1 MWLPMHCLTLVQR
14 KNAFVYF
21 MSSFSRR
28 KFRIFQWGKMNLKKE
43 KQFFHLQL
51 QFFPLQVVFPHQKLF
66 IQQTKHTFSCIF
78 FRICVKYS
86 SELTISVIFQ
96 AFSILI
102 RFFPYFS
109 DSNWKCGHTRGEN
122 YVFPTRVAMF
132 PVFIRKMEKHRISME
147 KAGKSTSIV
156 ILPRSYTYSEEY
168 TRE

>member
-1 MWLPMHCLTLVQR
+1 MGENELEEGKTVFPPPTLVFPS
-14 KNAFVYF
+14 ASCF
-21 MSSFSRR
+21 SSS
-28 KFRIFQWGKMNLKKE
+28 KTLHSVDKAYILL
-43 KQFFHLQL
+43 HILQNM
-51 QFFPLQVVFPHQKLF
+51 
-66 IQQTKHTFSCIF
+66 C
-78 FRICVKYS
+78 KYS
-86 SELTISVIFQ
+86 LEWTISVIFQ

-102 RFFPYFS
+102 RFFPHFS

-132 PVFIRKMEKHRISME
+132 PVFIRKMEKHRISIE